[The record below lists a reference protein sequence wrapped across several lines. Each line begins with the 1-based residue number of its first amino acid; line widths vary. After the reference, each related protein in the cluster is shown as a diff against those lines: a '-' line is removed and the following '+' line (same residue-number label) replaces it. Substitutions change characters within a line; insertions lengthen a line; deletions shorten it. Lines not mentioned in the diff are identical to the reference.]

1 MIAGLADKA
10 KKAAVLPN
18 SVQAVSRLV
27 LGWVFGQSLPLAV
40 FAVRQPA
47 AQARPESADG
57 QCWGTV
63 GRDKAPACAA
73 H

>member
-27 LGWVFGQSLPLAV
+27 LGWVFGHTLPLVV

-57 QCWGTV
+57 QSILGDART
-63 GRDKAPACAA
+63 G
-73 H
+73 